1 MYENADWDY
10 INVITVDGF
19 MPPYGENGVLFTAE
33 YIYLRQMAGLNTL
46 GLQTMAVEAIDVTLD
61 PQPDGEPLSHD
72 NMTAIIC
79 LSKYYGLNYH
89 KKYFHRDWWW
99 RAHPK
104 DIGFSLYNLNLF
116 TRILSLPFM
125 LILIG
130 DMFLACA
137 SGKRVSNGDLD
148 TDSILL
154 AWLRCKY
161 MKWQTIEK
169 ICLFL
174 LKKRNKCGWKEIFMV
189 YFRKDYNNPI
199 VKLVDKL
206 Y

>member
-1 MYENADWDY
+1 
-10 INVITVDGF
+10 
-19 MPPYGENGVLFTAE
+19 MPPYGENGVLFTTE
-33 YIYLRQMAGLNTL
+33 YIYLRQMAKLDTL
-46 GLQTMAVEAIDVTLD
+46 SLQTIVVEAIDTTIA
-61 PQPDGEPLSHD
+61 PPSDGERLSHD

-79 LSKYYGLNYH
+79 ASKFYGLNYH

-116 TRILSLPFM
+116 TRILSIPFM
-125 LILIG
+125 VVLIA
-130 DMFLACA
+130 DMFISCG

-148 TDSILL
+148 TDGILL
-154 AWLRCKY
+154 SWLRCKA
-161 MKWQTIEK
+161 MKWHTIEK

-174 LKKRNKCGWKEIFMV
+174 LKKRNNCGWKEIFMI